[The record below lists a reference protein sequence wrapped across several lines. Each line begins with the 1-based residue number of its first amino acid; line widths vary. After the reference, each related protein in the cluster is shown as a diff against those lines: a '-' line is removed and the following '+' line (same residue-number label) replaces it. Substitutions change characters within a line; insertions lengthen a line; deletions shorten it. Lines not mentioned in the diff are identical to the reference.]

1 MTLKKFDFSHNM
13 RKSDQISKM
22 YLEFGLTLI
31 EHIKH
36 IPNGVVLFFCSHA
49 VMKECRDLFV
59 LTGIMRELDKIKPSF
74 VEP

>member
-1 MTLKKFDFSHNM
+1 
-13 RKSDQISKM
+13 M